1 MTAQHFDIA
10 IIGSGIAG
18 GALAVALKDSG
29 LSVLLLDRR
38 SGPLDTARGDHIQ
51 PAMQPVLARWGVLD
65 RLLRA
70 GAERRAGTGW
80 FDAEGTH
87 IVTVPVPQH
96 DDCGGAFLFLNH
108 EKIGDILLNTAEEA
122 GAVNITGLSEWSL
135 TRAAE
140 NWRIE
145 WQAAHQLGSA
155 TCTVLVAA
163 DGTASAVRSR
173 LKIGLDRHRYQY
185 PIAVLY
191 GRQQGVSDERTLDV
205 YLAEERMVSL
215 IPRTGGA
222 TKVGF
227 PVSTEEIGFW
237 KTGSEEALQRRL
249 AEWCP
254 EIEFESLAFGAIYP
268 PVSQQSEP
276 YQGDGAVVLIGDA
289 RHAMHPARSMGMN
302 TCFRVADQLAD
313 SLGALSSGF
322 SEAEVLPLLSEFETR
337 FEEELSP
344 RLAENHAAGLQMD
357 TITGGGF
364 AELTEQLKLAAG
376 DERILGAMALKAA
389 GLTV

>member
-1 MTAQHFDIA
+1 
-10 IIGSGIAG
+10 
-18 GALAVALKDSG
+18 
-29 LSVLLLDRR
+29 
-38 SGPLDTARGDHIQ
+38 
-51 PAMQPVLARWGVLD
+51 MQPVLSRWGVLD
-65 RLLRA
+65 RLLKA
-70 GAERRAGTGW
+70 GAERRVGTRW

-96 DDCGGAFLFLNH
+96 DACGGAFLFLNH
-108 EKIGDILLNTAEEA
+108 EKIGDILLNTAKEA
-122 GAVNITGLSEWSL
+122 GAVSITGLSDWSL
-135 TRAAE
+135 TRVAG
-140 NWRIE
+140 NWRVD
-145 WQAAHQLGSA
+145 WQAADQPGSA

-163 DGTASAVRSR
+163 DGTASKVRSR
-173 LKIGLDRHRYQY
+173 LKMGLHRHRYQY

-191 GRQQGVSDERTLDV
+191 GCQEGVSDERTLDV
-205 YLAEERMVSL
+205 YLAEERMLSL

-227 PVSTEEIGFW
+227 PVSPEEIGFW
-237 KTGSEEALQRRL
+237 KTGSEEVLQRRL

-254 EIEFESLAFGAIYP
+254 GIKFESLAFGAIYP
-268 PVSQQSEP
+268 PVSQQSKP
-276 YQGDGAVVLIGDA
+276 YQGEGALVLIGDA

-313 SLGALSSGF
+313 SLTCLNSGF
-322 SEAEVLPLLSEFETR
+322 SEAQVLPLLAEFEAR
-337 FEEELSP
+337 FEQELTP

-364 AELTEQLKLAAG
+364 AALKEQLQLAAG
-376 DERILGAMALKAA
+376 DERILGAMALKTA

>member
-1 MTAQHFDIA
+1 VTSRHFDIA

-18 GALAVALKDSG
+18 GALAVALKGSG

-51 PAMQPVLARWGVLD
+51 PAMQPVLSRWGVLD
-65 RLLRA
+65 RLLEA
-70 GAERRAGTGW
+70 GAERRAGTRW
-80 FDAEGTH
+80 FDAEGAH
-87 IVTVPVPQH
+87 VVTVPVPQR
-96 DDCGGAFLFLNH
+96 DDCAGAFLFLNH
-108 EKIGDILLNTAEEA
+108 EKIGDILLDTAEEA
-122 GAVNITGLSEWSL
+122 GAVNITDLADWSL
-135 TRAAE
+135 SRAVGS
-140 NWRIE
+140 WRVD
-145 WQAAHQLGSA
+145 WQTVEQSGSA

-163 DGTASAVRSR
+163 DGTASTVRSR
-173 LKIGLDRHRYQY
+173 LKMGLDRHRYQY

-191 GRQQGVSDERTLDV
+191 GRQKDVCDKRTLDV

-227 PVSTEEIGFW
+227 PVSPEDIGFW
-237 KTGSEEALQRRL
+237 KTGSEDALQRRL
-249 AEWCP
+249 NEWCP
-254 EIEFESLAFGAIYP
+254 GVSFESLAFGAIYP

-276 YQGDGAVVLIGDA
+276 YQGEGALVLIGDA

-313 SLGALSSGF
+313 SLTCLKSGF

-337 FEEELSP
+337 FEQELTP

-364 AELTEQLKLAAG
+364 AVLKEQLQLAAE

>member
-1 MTAQHFDIA
+1 MTSRHFDIA

-18 GALAVALKDSG
+18 GALAVALKGSG

-51 PAMQPVLARWGVLD
+51 PAMQPVLSRWGVLD
-65 RLLRA
+65 RLLEA
-70 GAERRAGTGW
+70 GAERRAGTRW
-80 FDAEGTH
+80 FDAEGAH
-87 IVTVPVPQH
+87 VVTVPVPQR
-96 DDCGGAFLFLNH
+96 DDCAGAFLFLNH
-108 EKIGDILLNTAEEA
+108 EKIGDVLLDTAEEA
-122 GAVNITGLSEWSL
+122 GAVNITGLADWSL
-135 TRAAE
+135 TRAVGS
-140 NWRIE
+140 WRVD
-145 WQAAHQLGSA
+145 WQTVEQSGSA

-163 DGTASAVRSR
+163 DGTASTVRSR
-173 LKIGLDRHRYQY
+173 LKMGLDRHRYQY

-191 GRQQGVSDERTLDV
+191 GRQKEVCDERTLDV

-227 PVSTEEIGFW
+227 PVSPEDIGFW
-237 KTGSEEALQRRL
+237 KTGLEDALQRRL
-249 AEWCP
+249 GGWCP
-254 EIEFESLAFGAIYP
+254 GVSFESLAFGAIYP

-276 YQGDGAVVLIGDA
+276 YQGEGALVLIGDA

-313 SLGALSSGF
+313 SLTCLNSGF
-322 SEAEVLPLLSEFETR
+322 SEAKVLPMLSEFETR
-337 FEEELSP
+337 FEQELTP
-344 RLAENHAAGLQMD
+344 RLAENHTAGLQMD

-364 AELTEQLKLAAG
+364 AVLKEKLQLAAG
-376 DERILGAMALKAA
+376 DERVLGAMALKAA